1 MGVAVYFCIIK
12 VYNGF
17 VDRYGFLCSFI
28 CFCKMVAFF
37 YSTVMVPS
45 LPTFSFPFFAGLGVF
60 SIFMK
65 LGKVWVFLCLP
76 VFCFFVY
83 FASFK
88 SMFRKDLQT
97 FFPQSL
103 YYPLI

>member
-28 CFCKMVAFF
+28 CFCKMVAVF
-37 YSTVMVPS
+37 YSTVMTPS

-65 LGKVWVFLCLP
+65 LGMICVFFCLAVFGFCVWFGAIELCLLFAI
-76 VFCFFVY
+76 FCLCAVV
-83 FASFK
+83 
-88 SMFRKDLQT
+88 
-97 FFPQSL
+97 
-103 YYPLI
+103 